1 MTASLMEG
9 WNAALKARRLVCI
22 GVGRVRSGM
31 SRDATL
37 AGVARRGLPCKVLN
51 SLRLDM
57 STRLH
62 TLHAA
67 GQSLWLD
74 YIDRTM
80 LSNGDLARRISED
93 ALTGMTSNPTI
104 FEKALAEGVA
114 YDAQV
119 ASLPT
124 AFSDRDVFEA
134 VASTDVRD
142 ACDRFR
148 SVYDATHA
156 VDGYV
161 SLEVSPELA
170 RDADGTVAEA
180 IKLWAL
186 VDRPNL
192 MIKVPG
198 TPEGANA
205 VRRLIAAG
213 INVNVT
219 LLFAIDAHAR
229 VIDAYVGGLEDR
241 AAAGHAIDRI
251 ASVASFFVSRVDSAI
266 DKKLDTMAAADAA
279 NADALRALKGKAA
292 IANAKLAYRLFT
304 QSFAGSRWATLSAQ
318 GARVQRP
325 LWAST
330 STKSAAYR
338 DVIYVEELVG
348 TDTVNTLPPATLEA
362 FRDHGETL
370 PQSVASDLDGA
381 TRTLAALEAFGISLA
396 AVTDT
401 LLAEGVA
408 SFEQS
413 FVTLLAGIARK
424 RAALTEP
431 ASPASGVTAVVSH

>member
-1 MTASLMEG
+1 
-9 WNAALKARRLVCI
+9 
-22 GVGRVRSGM
+22 
-31 SRDATL
+31 
-37 AGVARRGLPCKVLN
+37 
-51 SLRLDM
+51 M

-80 LSNGDLARRISED
+80 LGNGDLARRIRED

-104 FEKALAEGVA
+104 FEKALAEGSA
-114 YDAQV
+114 YDAQLRE
-119 ASLPT
+119 LP
-124 AFSDRDVFEA
+124 ADLSDRQAFEM
-134 VASTDVRD
+134 VATTDVRN
-142 ACDRFR
+142 ACDAFR
-148 SVYDATHA
+148 GVYDATKA

-161 SLEVSPELA
+161 SLEVAPDLA
-170 RDADGTVAEA
+170 RDAAGTVAEA
-180 IKLWAL
+180 KHLWSV

-198 TPEGANA
+198 TPEGAVA
-205 VRRLIAAG
+205 IRELIAAG

-219 LLFAIDAHAR
+219 LLFAIEAHAK
-229 VIDAYVGGLEDR
+229 VIDAYIEGLEQR
-241 AAAGHAIDRI
+241 AAAGLPIDRI

-266 DKKLDTMAAADAA
+266 DKQLETMAIADESKAST
-279 NADALRALKGKAA
+279 LRALQGKAA

-304 QSFAGSRWATLSAQ
+304 ASFSGPRWNALAAR

-330 STKSAAYR
+330 STKNPAYR
-338 DVIYVEELVG
+338 DVIYVEELIG

-362 FRDHGETL
+362 FRDHGEVR
-370 PQSVASDLDGA
+370 QSVTTDVGGA
-381 TRTLAALEAFGISLA
+381 ERTLAALEAAGISLE
-396 AVTDT
+396 AVTDK
-401 LLAEGVA
+401 LLVEGLA

-413 FVTLLAGIARK
+413 FVTLLAGLARK
-424 RAALTEP
+424 RASL
-431 ASPASGVTAVVSH
+431 ASAAAPVGATA